1 MKILAGMVEKRVFK
15 RLWAW
20 ALCSQGSTVPH
31 GASWTARASFSGRSE
46 EQWEKESLFD
56 NKYQLFW
63 IFSLR
68 VILNTSSQPPFMHSS
83 TTQVNLCKM
92 RSLPL
97 AIRFMIAYCHLTQN
111 GEIQE
116 IHSFL
121 GPFQSPVLHQAPI
134 SNPSDLMGDS
144 SCWPLCTLKA

>member
-1 MKILAGMVEKRVFK
+1 
-15 RLWAW
+15 
-20 ALCSQGSTVPH
+20 
-31 GASWTARASFSGRSE
+31 
-46 EQWEKESLFD
+46 
-56 NKYQLFW
+56 
-63 IFSLR
+63 
-68 VILNTSSQPPFMHSS
+68 
-83 TTQVNLCKM
+83 M

-111 GEIQE
+111 DEIQE

-121 GPFQSPVLHQAPI
+121 DPFQSPVLHQAPI